1 MQYSLSSRN
10 KVKRAKERGDYD
22 VDVVN
27 AILDAGKI
35 CDVGF
40 VVNEQPFV
48 IPMAYAR
55 VDNSLILHGSVA
67 SRLSKKLAEG
77 VPVCVSVTHLDGLVL
92 ARSTFHHSLNYRSVV
107 AFGTAK
113 LIEDTAL
120 KLKAMDQLVEFLTP
134 GRSSDCRAPNKK
146 EINATLMLEMH
157 IEQAS
162 AKIRTGGPKDLDSDL
177 DRAVWAGV
185 VPISQKVGTW
195 QAAEDLNADI
205 PLPDYQSQYST
216 NKRDN

>member
-1 MQYSLSSRN
+1 MQYKINQRN
-10 KVKRAKERGDYD
+10 KVTRAKERGNYD
-22 VDVVN
+22 QQTVH

-40 VVNEQPFV
+40 VVDEQPFV

-55 VDNSLILHGSVA
+55 VDNTIILHGSVA
-67 SRLSKKLAEG
+67 SRLAKLLATG
-77 VPVCVSVTHLDGLVL
+77 VPACVTVTHLDGLVL
-92 ARSTFHHSLNYRSVV
+92 ARSTFHHSLNFRSVL

-113 LIEDTAL
+113 LIEDETQ

-134 GRSSDCRAPNKK
+134 GRTRDCRAPNRK
-146 EINATLMLEMH
+146 EINATLMLEFS

-162 AKIRTGGPKDLDSDL
+162 AKIRTGGPKDLDSDM

-185 VPISQKVGTW
+185 VPITQQYGAWEASV
-195 QAAEDLNADI
+195 DLKADTA
-205 PLPDYQSQYST
+205 LPDYLEQY
-216 NKRDN
+216 

>member
-1 MQYSLSSRN
+1 MQFPVEPRN
-10 KVKRAKERGDYD
+10 KINRAKERADYD
-22 VDVVN
+22 YDAVY

-40 VVNEQPFV
+40 AVNAQPFV

-55 VDNSLILHGSVA
+55 VDNKLILHGSVA
-67 SRLSKKLAEG
+67 SRLANELTLG
-77 VPVCVSVTHLDGLVL
+77 INVCVSVTHLDGLVL

-113 LIEDTAL
+113 CIEDETQ

-134 GRSSDCRAPNKK
+134 GRTSDCRAPNAK
-146 EINATLMLEMH
+146 EIKATLMLEMT

-162 AKIRTGGPKDLDSDL
+162 AKIRTGGPKDLSSDL
-177 DRAVWAGV
+177 DREVWAGV
-185 VPISQKVGTW
+185 VPVGQQLGDW
-195 QAAEDLNADI
+195 QAADDLKSDI
-205 PLPDYQSQYST
+205 PIPDYHTRY
-216 NKRDN
+216 